1 MRRIVLPLAAIG
13 LVSGLGVAGSALAV
27 GGSWGASS
35 DPQSTILLEPTDDS
49 TARFQDLDRN
59 HDGYISKKEA
69 DRWGSATLTEQ
80 FNHVDVDSDERLDQA
95 EFSQF
100 EVIESQMDTSPETQR
115 GTRPQDSNGMIER
128 ERQMRKEEKMKHR
141 APDEVD
147 QP

>member
-1 MRRIVLPLAAIG
+1 MRKIAMPLAAIG
-13 LVSGLGVAGSALAV
+13 LVSGLGFAGSVLAE

-35 DPQSTILLEPTDDS
+35 DPQSTILLEPTTGAS
-49 TARFQDLDRN
+49 ARFQELDIN

-69 DRWGSATLTEQ
+69 ERSENVTLTQE
-80 FNHVDVDSDERLDQA
+80 FGNVDVDADNRLDQA

-100 EVIESQMDTSPETQR
+100 EVIEGQSPDAQR
-115 GTRPQDSNGMIER
+115 GTRSQDIDEDMQER
-128 ERQMRKEEKMKHR
+128 ERLKQNNMHK

>member
-1 MRRIVLPLAAIG
+1 MRRIVVPLAAIG
-13 LVSGLGVAGSALAV
+13 LISGLGVVSSALAV

-35 DPQSTILLEPTDDS
+35 DPQSTILLEPTDSS
-49 TARFQDLDRN
+49 TARFQDFDLN

-69 DRWGSATLTEQ
+69 ERGENATLTQE
-80 FNHVDVDSDERLDQA
+80 FDHVDVDADNRLDQA

-100 EVIESQMDTSPETQR
+100 EVIEGQMPSSSETQR
-115 GTRPQDSNGMIER
+115 GTRPKDSDKIIRER
-128 ERQMRKEEKMKHR
+128 ERHQPDMMRR